1 MCYTFCMSIHKT
13 THELEKRLEQL
24 QLQIS
29 NVEVEIGTHL
39 FLSDDDS
46 VNQHQEEFLSYQ
58 QRREDLCSDIEEIR
72 ALSEKRQEFRN
83 DSDSLHQQMDALTS
97 NWTPLYET
105 LGAAI
110 ADAPNVLYDME
121 FDAFREPIAELRHKN
136 NEARVALDNL
146 KDQMVNQSFMNRL
159 LTQVQYTARNKAVVQ
174 LEKKLSQLYIKCG
187 KAIFVSGAL
196 TTPFEEGNLPEIVS
210 EACIPCNDMQVRTNQ
225 LQEQIDNCLHH
236 LEENKQA
243 LMEKG
248 VTSDNPDKRIKAI
261 NLEVDQEIQKQ
272 NALCQACGHDFVA
285 RYIDPE
291 GDLLEEYTGD
301 NKEISDK
308 LQQVIQLKQDKLI
321 CSRKIQIINLS
332 NQIDGISKKIT
343 SFRASIADNQEK
355 IASLQ
360 SRNQE
365 LEDRIALSLSEK
377 EKLTVQLNELELA
390 DTKDTKRLEE

>member
-1 MCYTFCMSIHKT
+1 MSIHKT
-13 THELEKRLEQL
+13 THELEKHLEQL
-24 QLQIS
+24 QLQI
-29 NVEVEIGTHL
+29 VDAEVEIGNNL
-39 FLSDDDS
+39 FLSNDDC
-46 VNQHQEEFLSYQ
+46 VNQRQEEFLAYQ
-58 QRREDLCSDIEEIR
+58 QKREQLCSDIEEIR
-72 ALSEKRQEFRN
+72 ALSEKRQQFRN
-83 DSDSLHQQMDALTS
+83 DSDSLRQQMDALAS
-97 NWTPLYET
+97 NWPPLYEN
-105 LGAAI
+105 LGTAI

-121 FDAFREPIAELRHKN
+121 FDAFREPIAELRQKN
-136 NEARVALDNL
+136 SDARVALDNL
-146 KDQMVNQSFMNRL
+146 KDQMANQSFMNRL
-159 LTQVQYTARNKAVVQ
+159 LTQVQYTSRNKAVSQ
-174 LEKKLSQLYIKCG
+174 LEKKLAQLYVKCG
-187 KAIFVSGAL
+187 KAIFESGVL
-196 TTPFEEGNLPEIVS
+196 TAPFEEGNLPDIVS

-243 LMEKG
+243 LMDKG

-261 NLEVDQEIQKQ
+261 NQEVDQEVQKQ
-272 NALCQACGHDFVA
+272 NTLCQSCGHDFVA

-301 NKEISDK
+301 NKVISEK
-308 LQQVIQLKQDKLI
+308 LQQIIQLKRDKVV

-365 LEDRIALSLSEK
+365 LEDRITLSLSEK
-377 EKLTVQLNELELA
+377 EKLVVQLSELELE

>member
-1 MCYTFCMSIHKT
+1 MSIHKT
-13 THELEKRLEQL
+13 THELEKHLEQL
-24 QLQIS
+24 QLQI
-29 NVEVEIGTHL
+29 VDAEVEIGNNL
-39 FLSDDDS
+39 FLSKDDC
-46 VNQHQEEFLSYQ
+46 VNQHQEDFLAYQ
-58 QRREDLCSDIEEIR
+58 QKQEQLCSDIEEIR
-72 ALSEKRQEFRN
+72 SLSEKRQQFRN
-83 DSDSLHQQMDALTS
+83 DSDSLRQQMDALAS
-97 NWTPLYET
+97 NWPPLYEN
-105 LGAAI
+105 LGTAI

-121 FDAFREPIAELRHKN
+121 FDAFREPIAELRQKN
-136 NEARVALDNL
+136 SDARVALDNL
-146 KDQMVNQSFMNRL
+146 KDQMANQSFMNRL
-159 LTQVQYTARNKAVVQ
+159 LTQVQYTSRNKAVSQ
-174 LEKKLSQLYIKCG
+174 LEKKLAQLYVKCG
-187 KAIFVSGAL
+187 KAIFESGVL
-196 TTPFEEGNLPEIVS
+196 TAPFEEGNLPDIVS

-243 LMEKG
+243 LMDKG

-261 NLEVDQEIQKQ
+261 NQEVDQEVQKQ
-272 NALCQACGHDFVA
+272 NTLCQSCGHDFVA

-301 NKEISDK
+301 NKVISEK
-308 LQQVIQLKQDKLI
+308 LQQIIQLKRDKVV

-365 LEDRIALSLSEK
+365 LEDRITLSLSEK
-377 EKLTVQLNELELA
+377 EKLVVQLSELERE

>member
-1 MCYTFCMSIHKT
+1 MSIHKT
-13 THELEKRLEQL
+13 THELEKHLEQL
-24 QLQIS
+24 QLQI
-29 NVEVEIGTHL
+29 VDAEVEIGNNL
-39 FLSDDDS
+39 FLSKDDC
-46 VNQHQEEFLSYQ
+46 VNQHQEEFLAYQ
-58 QRREDLCSDIEEIR
+58 QKQEQLCSDIEEIR
-72 ALSEKRQEFRN
+72 SLSEKRQQFRN
-83 DSDSLHQQMDALTS
+83 DSDSLRQQMDALAS
-97 NWTPLYET
+97 NWPPLYEN
-105 LGAAI
+105 LGTAI

-121 FDAFREPIAELRHKN
+121 FDAFREPIAELRQKN
-136 NEARVALDNL
+136 SDARVALDNL
-146 KDQMVNQSFMNRL
+146 KDQMANQSFMNRL
-159 LTQVQYTARNKAVVQ
+159 LTQVQYTSRNKAVSQ
-174 LEKKLSQLYIKCG
+174 LEKKLAQLYVKCG
-187 KAIFVSGAL
+187 KAIFESGVL
-196 TTPFEEGNLPEIVS
+196 TAPFEEGNLPDIVS

-243 LMEKG
+243 LMDKG

-261 NLEVDQEIQKQ
+261 NQEVDQEVQKQ
-272 NALCQACGHDFVA
+272 NTLCQSCGHDFVA

-301 NKEISDK
+301 NKVISEK
-308 LQQVIQLKQDKLI
+308 LQQIIQLKRDKVV

-365 LEDRIALSLSEK
+365 LEDRITLSLSEK
-377 EKLTVQLNELELA
+377 EKLVVQLSELELE
-390 DTKDTKRLEE
+390 DTNDTKRLEE

>member
-1 MCYTFCMSIHKT
+1 MSIHKT
-13 THELEKRLEQL
+13 THELEKHLEQL
-24 QLQIS
+24 QLQI
-29 NVEVEIGTHL
+29 VDAKVEIGNNL
-39 FLSDDDS
+39 FLSKDDC
-46 VNQHQEEFLSYQ
+46 VNQHQEEFLAYQ
-58 QRREDLCSDIEEIR
+58 QKQEQLCSDIEEIR
-72 ALSEKRQEFRN
+72 SLSEKRQQFRN
-83 DSDSLHQQMDALTS
+83 DSDSLRQQMDALAS
-97 NWTPLYET
+97 NWPPLYEN
-105 LGAAI
+105 LGTAI

-121 FDAFREPIAELRHKN
+121 FDAFREPIAELRQKN
-136 NEARVALDNL
+136 SDARVALDNL
-146 KDQMVNQSFMNRL
+146 KDQMANQSFMNRL
-159 LTQVQYTARNKAVVQ
+159 LTQVQYTSRNKAVSQ
-174 LEKKLSQLYIKCG
+174 LEKKLAQLYVKCG
-187 KAIFVSGAL
+187 KAIFESGVL
-196 TTPFEEGNLPEIVS
+196 TAPFEEGNLPDIVS

-243 LMEKG
+243 LMDKG

-261 NLEVDQEIQKQ
+261 NQEVDQEVQKQ
-272 NALCQACGHDFVA
+272 NTLCQSCGHDFVA

-301 NKEISDK
+301 NKVISEK
-308 LQQVIQLKQDKLI
+308 LQQIIQLKRDKVV

-365 LEDRIALSLSEK
+365 LEDRITLSLSEK
-377 EKLTVQLNELELA
+377 EKLVVQLSELELE

>member
-1 MCYTFCMSIHKT
+1 MSIQKT

-24 QLQIS
+24 QLQI
-29 NVEVEIGTHL
+29 VDAEVEIGNNL
-39 FLSDDDS
+39 FLSKDDC
-46 VNQHQEEFLSYQ
+46 VNQHQEDFLAYQ
-58 QRREDLCSDIEEIR
+58 QKQEQLCSDIEEIR
-72 ALSEKRQEFRN
+72 SLSEKRQQFRN
-83 DSDSLHQQMDALTS
+83 DSDSLRQQMDALAS
-97 NWTPLYET
+97 NWPPLYEN
-105 LGAAI
+105 LGTAI

-121 FDAFREPIAELRHKN
+121 FDAFREPIAELRQKN
-136 NEARVALDNL
+136 SDARVALDNL
-146 KDQMVNQSFMNRL
+146 KDQMANQSFMNRL
-159 LTQVQYTARNKAVVQ
+159 LTQVQYTSRNKAVSQ
-174 LEKKLSQLYIKCG
+174 LEKKLAQLYVKCG
-187 KAIFVSGAL
+187 KAIFESGVL
-196 TTPFEEGNLPEIVS
+196 TAPFEEGNLPDIVS

-243 LMEKG
+243 LMDKG

-261 NLEVDQEIQKQ
+261 NQEVDQEVQKQ
-272 NALCQACGHDFVA
+272 NTLCQSCGHDFVA

-301 NKEISDK
+301 NKVISEK
-308 LQQVIQLKQDKLI
+308 LQQIIQLKRDKVV

-365 LEDRIALSLSEK
+365 LEDRITLSLSEK
-377 EKLTVQLNELELA
+377 EKLVVQLSELELE

>member
-1 MCYTFCMSIHKT
+1 MSIHKT
-13 THELEKRLEQL
+13 THELEKHLEQL
-24 QLQIS
+24 QLQI
-29 NVEVEIGTHL
+29 VDAEVEIGNNL
-39 FLSDDDS
+39 FLSKDDC
-46 VNQHQEEFLSYQ
+46 VNQHQEEFLAYQ
-58 QRREDLCSDIEEIR
+58 QKQEQLCSDIEEIR
-72 ALSEKRQEFRN
+72 SLSEKRQQFRN
-83 DSDSLHQQMDALTS
+83 DSDSLRQQMDALAS
-97 NWTPLYET
+97 NWPPLYEN
-105 LGAAI
+105 LGTAI

-121 FDAFREPIAELRHKN
+121 FDAFREPIAELRQKN
-136 NEARVALDNL
+136 SDARVALDNL
-146 KDQMVNQSFMNRL
+146 KDQMANQSFMNRL
-159 LTQVQYTARNKAVVQ
+159 LTQVQYTSRNKAVSQ
-174 LEKKLSQLYIKCG
+174 LEKKLAQLYVKCG
-187 KAIFVSGAL
+187 KAIFESGVL
-196 TTPFEEGNLPEIVS
+196 TAPFEEGNLPDIVS

-243 LMEKG
+243 LMDKG

-261 NLEVDQEIQKQ
+261 NQEVDQEVQKQ
-272 NALCQACGHDFVA
+272 NTLCQSCGHDFVA

-301 NKEISDK
+301 NKVISEK
-308 LQQVIQLKQDKLI
+308 LQQIIQLKRDKVV

-365 LEDRIALSLSEK
+365 LEDRITLSLSEK
-377 EKLTVQLNELELA
+377 EKLVVQLSELELE
-390 DTKDTKRLEE
+390 DTKDTKWLEE

>member
-1 MCYTFCMSIHKT
+1 MSIHKT
-13 THELEKRLEQL
+13 THELEKHLEQL
-24 QLQIS
+24 QLQI
-29 NVEVEIGTHL
+29 VDAEVEIGNNL
-39 FLSDDDS
+39 FLSKDDC
-46 VNQHQEEFLSYQ
+46 VNQHQEDFLAYQ
-58 QRREDLCSDIEEIR
+58 QKQEQLCSDIEEIR
-72 ALSEKRQEFRN
+72 SLSEKRQQFRN
-83 DSDSLHQQMDALTS
+83 DSDSLRQQMDALAS
-97 NWTPLYET
+97 NWPPLYEN
-105 LGAAI
+105 LGTAI

-121 FDAFREPIAELRHKN
+121 FDAFREPIAELRQKN
-136 NEARVALDNL
+136 SDARVALDNL
-146 KDQMVNQSFMNRL
+146 KDQMANQSFMNRL
-159 LTQVQYTARNKAVVQ
+159 LTQVQYTSRNKAVSQ
-174 LEKKLSQLYIKCG
+174 LEKKLAQLYVKCG
-187 KAIFVSGAL
+187 KAIFESGVL
-196 TTPFEEGNLPEIVS
+196 TAPFEEGNLPDIVS

-243 LMEKG
+243 LMDKG

-261 NLEVDQEIQKQ
+261 NQEVDQEVQKQ
-272 NALCQACGHDFVA
+272 NTLCQSCGHDFVA

-301 NKEISDK
+301 NKVISEK
-308 LQQVIQLKQDKLI
+308 LQQIIQLKRDKVV

-365 LEDRIALSLSEK
+365 LEDRITLSLSEK
-377 EKLTVQLNELELA
+377 ENLVVQLSELELE

>member
-1 MCYTFCMSIHKT
+1 MSIHKT
-13 THELEKRLEQL
+13 THELEKHLEQL
-24 QLQIS
+24 QLQIIDA
-29 NVEVEIGTHL
+29 EVEIGNNL
-39 FLSDDDS
+39 FLSKDDC
-46 VNQHQEEFLSYQ
+46 VNQHQEEFLAYQ
-58 QRREDLCSDIEEIR
+58 QKQEQLCSDIEEIR
-72 ALSEKRQEFRN
+72 SLSEKRQQFRN
-83 DSDSLHQQMDALTS
+83 DSDSLRQQMDALAS
-97 NWTPLYET
+97 NWPPLYEN

-121 FDAFREPIAELRHKN
+121 FDAFREPIAELRQKN
-136 NEARVALDNL
+136 SDARVALDNL
-146 KDQMVNQSFMNRL
+146 KDQMANQSFMNRL
-159 LTQVQYTARNKAVVQ
+159 LTQVQYTSRNKAVSQ
-174 LEKKLSQLYIKCG
+174 LEKKLAQLYVKCG
-187 KAIFVSGAL
+187 KAIFESGVL
-196 TTPFEEGNLPEIVS
+196 TAPFEEGNLPDIVS

-243 LMEKG
+243 LMDKG

-261 NLEVDQEIQKQ
+261 NQEVDQEVQKQ
-272 NALCQACGHDFVA
+272 NTLCQSCGHDFVA

-301 NKEISDK
+301 NKVISEK
-308 LQQVIQLKQDKLI
+308 LQQIIQLKRDKVV

-365 LEDRIALSLSEK
+365 LEDRITLSLSEK
-377 EKLTVQLNELELA
+377 EKLVVQLSELELE

>member
-1 MCYTFCMSIHKT
+1 MSIHKT
-13 THELEKRLEQL
+13 THELEKHLEQL
-24 QLQIS
+24 QLQI
-29 NVEVEIGTHL
+29 VDAEVEIGNNL
-39 FLSDDDS
+39 FLSKNDC
-46 VNQHQEEFLSYQ
+46 VNQHQEEFLAYQ
-58 QRREDLCSDIEEIR
+58 QKQEQLCSDIEEIR
-72 ALSEKRQEFRN
+72 SLSEKRQQFRN
-83 DSDSLHQQMDALTS
+83 DSDSLRQQMDALAS
-97 NWTPLYET
+97 NWPPLYEN
-105 LGAAI
+105 LGTAI

-121 FDAFREPIAELRHKN
+121 FDAFREPIAELRQKN
-136 NEARVALDNL
+136 SDARVALDNL
-146 KDQMVNQSFMNRL
+146 KDQMANQSFMNRL
-159 LTQVQYTARNKAVVQ
+159 LTQVQYTSRNKAVSQ
-174 LEKKLSQLYIKCG
+174 LEKKLAQLYVKCG
-187 KAIFVSGAL
+187 KAIFESGVL
-196 TTPFEEGNLPEIVS
+196 TAPFEEGNLPDIVS

-243 LMEKG
+243 LMDKG

-261 NLEVDQEIQKQ
+261 NQEVDQEVQKQ
-272 NALCQACGHDFVA
+272 NTLCQSCGHDFVA

-301 NKEISDK
+301 NKVISEK
-308 LQQVIQLKQDKLI
+308 LQQIIQLKRDKVV

-365 LEDRIALSLSEK
+365 LEDRITLSLSEK
-377 EKLTVQLNELELA
+377 EKLVVQLSELELE